1 MGITNAGETQRFVR
15 IFGRVKNGM
24 AVVGVVLVVAS
35 FAGMMRL
42 KTDVE
47 ELVRERSQLARQRLE
62 LRETKRVLEAEIAY
76 LGSPDV
82 LAAYTKRQGYI
93 ELDMTA
99 LVPLKPPVSA
109 QPNAS
114 PTHALVP

>member
-1 MGITNAGETQRFVR
+1 
-15 IFGRVKNGM
+15 VKNGV
-24 AVVGVVLVVAS
+24 AVAGVVLVVAS

-47 ELVRERSQLARQRLE
+47 ELVRERGQLARERLE

-82 LAAYTKRQGYI
+82 LAAFAKTQGYV
-93 ELDMTA
+93 ELEMTA
-99 LVPLKPPVSA
+99 LVPLQPPSPTQPTVSA
-109 QPNAS
+109 
-114 PTHALVP
+114 THALVP

>member
-1 MGITNAGETQRFVR
+1 M
-15 IFGRVKNGM
+15 
-24 AVVGVVLVVAS
+24 GVVLVVAS

-82 LAAYTKRQGYI
+82 LEAFARRHGYV

-99 LVPLKPPVSA
+99 LVPMQPP
-109 QPNAS
+109 S
-114 PTHALVP
+114 PTQPTVSVPHALVP

>member
-1 MGITNAGETQRFVR
+1 M
-15 IFGRVKNGM
+15 KNGV
-24 AVVGVVLVVAS
+24 AVAGVILVVAS

-47 ELVRERSQLARQRLE
+47 ELVRERGQLARHRLE

-82 LAAYTKRQGYI
+82 LAAFAKKQGYV

-99 LVPLKPPVSA
+99 LVPIQPP
-109 QPNAS
+109 S
-114 PTHALVP
+114 PTQPAVSVPHALVP